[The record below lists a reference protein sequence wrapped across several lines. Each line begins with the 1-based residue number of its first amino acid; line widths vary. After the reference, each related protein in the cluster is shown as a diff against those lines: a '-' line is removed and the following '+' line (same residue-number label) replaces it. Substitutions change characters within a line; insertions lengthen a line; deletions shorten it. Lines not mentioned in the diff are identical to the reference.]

1 MLLKELLGIEE
12 EIYLVE
18 ESYLAQ
24 RTIGSTLRYLKG
36 ARGFLEKGR
45 TRILR
50 VKEGENTLGILIFNA
65 ADKEVPVDFWSVFT
79 GALAA
84 APMKKEFEAFVGPIV
99 GSNNPEREIEVS
111 SESWRNA
118 VNEYYSFM
126 LVNRNLCPGCTVRPE
141 SYGSVFSENRVHRVT
156 EIFDLIGKKGFSPE
170 GRLLEVCC
178 GNGMSTLALYR
189 LGFDPLAIEINKCMV
204 CQGLEQGV
212 LSPQKVLVMDATTI
226 SRYFD
231 PGSFDTVMGFMLGLV
246 YEFNKELWTGI
257 MREAVS
263 VASEGALL
271 LFTVSSKPEI
281 EILAGALH
289 RAGVKGEIIDNTD
302 PEGTYD
308 QWLFVGRKENNLA
321 KDQFLS
327 L

>member
-1 MLLKELLGIEE
+1 MFLKELLGIEE
-12 EIYLVE
+12 EVYFVE

-24 RTIGSTLRYLKG
+24 RTIESTLRYLNG
-36 ARGFLEKGR
+36 VRGFFEGR
-45 TRILR
+45 GMKLLR
-50 VKEGENTLGILIFNA
+50 VREGEHTLGLLIFNP
-65 ADKEVPVDFWSVFT
+65 ADEEVPVDFWSVFT

-84 APMKKEFEAFVGPIV
+84 APLKKEFDAITSSIMS
-99 GSNNPEREIEVS
+99 SNIPERDIEVS

-126 LVNRNLCPGCTVRPE
+126 LVNRNLCQGCAVRPE
-141 SYGSVFSENRVHRVT
+141 SYGSVFSENRVRRVT
-156 EIFDLIGKKGFSPE
+156 DILNLIRKKGFSQS
-170 GRLLEVCC
+170 GQLLEVCC

-189 LGFDPLAIEINKCMV
+189 LGQDPLAVEINKCMV

-212 LSPQKVLVMDATTI
+212 LNPQRVLVMDATTI

-281 EILAGALH
+281 EILAGAL
-289 RAGVKGEIIDNTD
+289 RGAGVKGEIIDNTD
-302 PEGTYD
+302 SEGTYD
-308 QWLFVGRKENNLA
+308 QWLFVGRK
-321 KDQFLS
+321 
-327 L
+327 

>member
-12 EIYLVE
+12 EIYFVE
-18 ESYLAQ
+18 ESYHSQ
-24 RTIGSTLRYLKG
+24 RTIGSTLRYLNEI
-36 ARGFLEKGR
+36 RGFFEERRMRL
-45 TRILR
+45 LR
-50 VKEGENTLGILIFNA
+50 VREGEHTLGLLIFNP
-65 ADKEVPVDFWSVFT
+65 ADEEIPVDFWSVFT
-79 GALAA
+79 GALATV
-84 APMKKEFEAFVGPIV
+84 PLKKEFEAIA
-99 GSNNPEREIEVS
+99 GSILISNIPERDVEVS

-126 LVNRNLCPGCTVRPE
+126 LVSRNLCQDCAVRPE
-141 SYGSVFSENRVHRVT
+141 SYGSVFSENRVCRVT
-156 EIFDLIGKKGFSPE
+156 DIFSLLRKKGFSTA

-189 LGFDPLAIEINKCMV
+189 LGLDPLAVEINKCMV

-212 LSPQKVLVMDATTI
+212 LNPQRVLVMDATTI

-231 PGSFDTVMGFMLGLV
+231 PGSFDAVMGFMLGLV
-246 YEFNKELWTGI
+246 YEFNKDIWTGI

-281 EILAGALH
+281 EILAGALR
-289 RAGVKGEIIDNTD
+289 RAGVTGEIIDNTD
-302 PEGTYD
+302 SDGTYD
-308 QWLFVGRKENNLA
+308 QWLFIGRK
-321 KDQFLS
+321 
-327 L
+327 